1 MTDSAAPVADR
12 SLRGQRRLTQ
22 IATMAAALTGI
33 LPPLTGMYW
42 RYNDLSDHVQSMA
55 DIQAVLVARYA
66 GRNPETWTFKG
77 EHIEVALKGI
87 RHEDTCT
94 VIEADGKPVLE
105 IGDKP
110 AGHTITRSKEFSLF
124 GQPAG
129 IVRVTHPGEGLIQ
142 DLMLAV
148 LFGAT
153 ATGFLLWLLGRFVV
167 TPMREAN
174 RARRLG
180 QERLRDLVDLSS
192 DWFWEQDVDYRF
204 TVNTIGGYGGLDP
217 HRIIGKLRW
226 QLPLKLNAE
235 QWAAHRADLMAR
247 RHFTLRYAVDVDER
261 EHWFEIRGKPTYD
274 RDGEFT
280 GYRGVGRDISRD
292 VERESELVRH
302 RDHLQ
307 DMVDEQLAD
316 VVRAKQAAEAANIAK
331 SEFLAN
337 ISHELRT
344 PMHGILSFAKFG
356 LKKTDAPRE
365 KVQEYFTHINDSG
378 ERLLRLLNDLLDLS
392 KMEAGK
398 MTIHIATANLGEVTA
413 KLIEQM
419 RPLAGQSDVELLFKV
434 SATDLQLEMDAA
446 RILQVVQNLV
456 GNAIRFSPKGSA
468 VTISLTEADLAAG
481 RRRGDK
487 ARVPGL
493 ALMVA
498 DNGPGIPE
506 SELETIFEK
515 FVQSSKTK
523 TGAGGTGLGLAI
535 AREIVY
541 LHQGDISARNR
552 AEGGAEFTFL
562 LPRQQPKLP
571 EVAS

>member
-1 MTDSAAPVADR
+1 MTAV
-12 SLRGQRRLTQ
+12 
-22 IATMAAALTGI
+22 
-33 LPPLTGMYW
+33 YW
-42 RYNDLSDHVQSMA
+42 RYNDLSDKVQGMA
-55 DIQAVLVARYA
+55 DVQAVLVARYA
-66 GRNPETWTFKG
+66 ARNPESWSLKS
-77 EHIEVALKGI
+77 EHIEVTLKGI

-94 VIEADGKPVLE
+94 VVEADGKPVLE
-105 IGDKP
+105 IGAKHR
-110 AGHTITRSKEFSLF
+110 GNTITRSKEFILF

-129 IVRVTHPGEGLIQ
+129 VVRVTHHGEDLLQ

-148 LFGAT
+148 LFGGT
-153 ATGFLLWLLGRFVV
+153 ATGFLLWLLRHFV
-167 TPMREAN
+167 TNPMREAN
-174 RARRLG
+174 RARRLD

-192 DWFWEQDVDYRF
+192 DWFWEQDADYRF

-217 HRIIGKLRW
+217 NRIVGKFRW
-226 QLPLKLNAE
+226 QLPLKLSVE
-235 QWAAHRADLMAR
+235 QWAAHRADLVAR
-247 RHFTLRYAVDVDER
+247 RHFTLRYAVDVEER

-274 RDGEFT
+274 REGEFT
-280 GYRGVGRDISRD
+280 GYRGVGRDVSRE

-356 LKKTDAPRE
+356 LKKVDAPRE
-365 KVQEYFTHINDSG
+365 KIQEYFTHINESA

-398 MTIHIATANLGEVTA
+398 MAVSFASANLGEVAA

-419 RPLAGQSDVELLFKV
+419 RPLASQSGVELLFKV
-434 SATDLQLEMDAA
+434 SAADMQLEMDAA
-446 RILQVVQNLV
+446 RIMQVVQNLV
-456 GNAIRFSPKGSA
+456 GNAIRFSPKGGV
-468 VTISLTEADLAAG
+468 VTISLSEADLAAG

-487 ARVPGL
+487 AKVAGL
-493 ALMVA
+493 ALVIA
-498 DNGPGIPE
+498 DSGPGIPE
-506 SELETIFEK
+506 NELEAIFEK

-552 AEGGAEFTFL
+552 ADGGAEFTFL

-571 EVAS
+571 EAAS

>member
-1 MTDSAAPVADR
+1 MTDPAARARDR
-12 SLRGQRRLTQ
+12 SLSGQRRLTQ
-22 IATMAAALTGI
+22 IATVAAALTGI
-33 LPPLTGMYW
+33 LPPMTAVYW
-42 RYNDLSDHVQSMA
+42 RYNDLSDKVQGMA
-55 DIQAVLVARYA
+55 DVQAVLVARYA
-66 GRNPETWTFKG
+66 ARNPESWSLKS
-77 EHIEVALKGI
+77 EHIEVTLKGI

-94 VIEADGKPVLE
+94 VVEADGKPVLE
-105 IGDKP
+105 IGAKHR
-110 AGHTITRSKEFSLF
+110 GNTITRSKEFILF

-129 IVRVTHPGEGLIQ
+129 VVRVTHHGEDLLQ

-148 LFGAT
+148 LFGGT
-153 ATGFLLWLLGRFVV
+153 ATGFLLWLLRHFV
-167 TPMREAN
+167 TNPMREAN
-174 RARRLG
+174 RARRLD

-192 DWFWEQDVDYRF
+192 DWFWEQDADYRF

-217 HRIIGKLRW
+217 NRIVGKFRW
-226 QLPLKLNAE
+226 QLPLKLSVE
-235 QWAAHRADLMAR
+235 QWAAHRADLVAR
-247 RHFTLRYAVDVDER
+247 RHFTLRYAVDVEER

-274 RDGEFT
+274 REGEFT
-280 GYRGVGRDISRD
+280 GYRGVGRDVSRE

-356 LKKTDAPRE
+356 LKKVDAPRE
-365 KVQEYFTHINDSG
+365 KIQEYFTHINESA

-398 MTIHIATANLGEVTA
+398 MAVSFASANLGEVAA

-419 RPLAGQSDVELLFKV
+419 RPLASQSGVELLFKV
-434 SATDLQLEMDAA
+434 SAADMQLEMDAA
-446 RILQVVQNLV
+446 RIMQVVQNLV
-456 GNAIRFSPKGSA
+456 GNAIRFSPKGGV
-468 VTISLTEADLAAG
+468 VTISLSEADLAAG

-487 ARVPGL
+487 AKVAGL
-493 ALMVA
+493 ALVIA
-498 DNGPGIPE
+498 DSGPGIPE
-506 SELETIFEK
+506 NELEAIFEK

-552 AEGGAEFTFL
+552 ADGGAEFTFL

-571 EVAS
+571 EAAS